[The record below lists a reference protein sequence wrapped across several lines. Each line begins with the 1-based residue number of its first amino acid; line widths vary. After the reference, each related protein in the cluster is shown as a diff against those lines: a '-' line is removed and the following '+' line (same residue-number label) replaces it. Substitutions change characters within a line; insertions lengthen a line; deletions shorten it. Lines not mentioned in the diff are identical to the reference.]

1 LVRTAFIVAALLVV
15 AAITWDF
22 VRPLFLNS

>member
-1 LVRTAFIVAALLVV
+1 LVRTAFIVATLLVV

-22 VRPLFLNS
+22 VGPLFLNS